1 VLDLATVVAGP
12 GAARYL
18 ADFGADVLK
27 IERPGAGD
35 STRTMGLP
43 DPRDGT
49 SLYWK
54 VVGRNKRCATLDLK
68 SPDGRDALLRLA
80 DEAHVLIENFRPG
93 VLERLGLGPDV
104 LLEHNPRLVVCRVT
118 AFGQDGP
125 YAQRPGFATLAEAMS
140 GFAAINGEADRG
152 PLLPP
157 IALTDEVTALA
168 AAFAIMVAL
177 HSGVGQVVD
186 VTLLES
192 LLQCMGPLP
201 SAYGTTGFL
210 QPRRGSSLPYSVP
223 RGTWRCRDGRWVA
236 VSASAESVGRRVMEL
251 IGLEDRE
258 DLRSFGGRIAA
269 RDEIDARMAE
279 FCAARTVDRSSPP
292 SRRRT
297 PPPHPCT
304 TWRGCS
310 PIPRSWR
317 AAASSRPTV
326 SPCPAWSRGCRGR
339 PAPFAGPAGRWGP
352 MTLPTGTAVSP
363 RRERPHRPEAIGSA
377 KASRRRW
384 VPHAEPCA
392 SASPGRNPL
401 PPVDRSQRSR
411 LRRRPTRG
419 LRHRPIACRRRSRV
433 PNSAAASDATNSTIS
448 KTSSR
453 PLSISQTKCGLVIA

>member
-1 VLDLATVVAGP
+1 VPGPLADIRVLELATVIAGP

-27 IERPGAGD
+27 IERPGHGD

-68 SPDGRDALLRLA
+68 SPEGHEAVLRLV

-93 VLERLGLGPDV
+93 VLERLGLAPEA
-104 LLEHNPRLVVCRVT
+104 LLERNPRLVICRVT

-140 GFAAINGEADRG
+140 GFAAINGEADGG

-168 AAFAIMVAL
+168 AAFAVMVAL

-186 VTLLES
+186 VSLLET

-201 SAYGTTGFL
+201 SAYGMTGFL

-251 IGLEDRE
+251 IGLGDRE
-258 DLRSFGGRIAA
+258 DLASFAGRIAA

-279 FCAARTVDRSSPP
+279 FCAARAADEVVAAFDDA
-292 SRRRT
+292 
-297 PPPHPCT
+297 H
-304 TWRGCS
+304 
-310 PIPRSWR
+310 
-317 AAASSRPTV
+317 AAAAPVYDMAGVFADPHVVARDTIVQADGVPMPGLVARLSGTPGEVRW
-326 SPCPAWSRGCRGR
+326 AGR
-339 PAPFAGPAGRWGP
+339 PLGADDPPGWDGTSGDGPAG
-352 MTLPTGTAVSP
+352 PTP
-363 RRERPHRPEAIGSA
+363 R
-377 KASRRRW
+377 
-384 VPHAEPCA
+384 
-392 SASPGRNPL
+392 
-401 PPVDRSQRSR
+401 Q
-411 LRRRPTRG
+411 
-419 LRHRPIACRRRSRV
+419 
-433 PNSAAASDATNSTIS
+433 
-448 KTSSR
+448 
-453 PLSISQTKCGLVIA
+453 

>member
-1 VLDLATVVAGP
+1 MPGPLTDIRVLELATVIAGP

-54 VVGRNKRCATLDLK
+54 VVGRNKRCATLDIK
-68 SPDGRDALLRLA
+68 SVEGREAVLRLV

-93 VLERLGLGPDV
+93 VLERLGLAPEV
-104 LLEHNPRLVVCRVT
+104 LLERNPHLVVCRVT

-168 AAFAIMVAL
+168 AAFATMVAL

-223 RGTWRCRDGRWVA
+223 RGTWRCRDGQWVA

-251 IGLEDRE
+251 IGLPDRE
-258 DLRSFGGRIAA
+258 DLQSFSGRIAA
-269 RDEIDARMAE
+269 RDEIGARMTE
-279 FCAARTVDRSSPP
+279 FCAARTVDEVVAAFDEAHAAAAPVYDMAGVFADPQVAARGSIVEADGVPMPGLVARLS
-292 SRRRT
+292 RT
-297 PPPHPCT
+297 PGAVR
-304 TWRGCS
+304 W
-310 PIPRSWR
+310 
-317 AAASSRPTV
+317 
-326 SPCPAWSRGCRGR
+326 
-339 PAPFAGPAGRWGP
+339 AGRAMGADDPPRWNGEP
-352 MTLPTGTAVSP
+352 PAIDRDTG
-363 RRERPHRPEAIGSA
+363 G
-377 KASRRRW
+377 
-384 VPHAEPCA
+384 
-392 SASPGRNPL
+392 
-401 PPVDRSQRSR
+401 
-411 LRRRPTRG
+411 
-419 LRHRPIACRRRSRV
+419 
-433 PNSAAASDATNSTIS
+433 
-448 KTSSR
+448 
-453 PLSISQTKCGLVIA
+453 QT